1 MWDKLSEGENR
12 EKILKD
18 EIEQTHQ
25 QIANQDKIIEKLKDE
40 LKRGQRENQKLV
52 QYKQSQS
59 KRLGDLEEKA
69 RDLEILQGLDIQK
82 LLGILQKQDKTIE
95 TLKKEETRLSER
107 VGYLESGKDQDAQ
120 QIKRLAKEETKYKV

>member
-18 EIEQTHQ
+18 EIEKTHQ

-52 QYKQSQS
+52 QYKQS
-59 KRLGDLEEKA
+59 
-69 RDLEILQGLDIQK
+69 
-82 LLGILQKQDKTIE
+82 
-95 TLKKEETRLSER
+95 
-107 VGYLESGKDQDAQ
+107 
-120 QIKRLAKEETKYKV
+120 